1 VEVTSGSAFGVRRSA
16 FRLAII
22 GTDTGVG
29 KTAVTLLLA
38 SGLRA
43 LGEAVW
49 LHKPIACGG
58 WDGSSSE
65 DGRALRAACGDG
77 QDPATVCPLE
87 FPEPC
92 SPHLAALAAGTT
104 VSLAVLL
111 AAARACATPN
121 AERRTPN
128 AGGGTP
134 NLLLETAGGL
144 LAPLT
149 TARETNADLL
159 AALGWP
165 LLLVTRPHLGTLN
178 HTQLTVNECRR
189 RGMPVLGLVVNHHQP
204 AGDGLAVRRAADEL
218 AILTGLPVL
227 VELPFQPCGD
237 DALRLARALRAV
249 ITAA

>member
-1 VEVTSGSAFGVRRSA
+1 MTSGSAFGVRRSA

-29 KTAVTLLLA
+29 KTAVTLLLTR
-38 SGLRA
+38 GLRA
-43 LGEAVW
+43 LGDGVW

-77 QDPATVCPLE
+77 QEWETVCPLE

-92 SPHLAALAAGTT
+92 SPHLAAQAAGTT

-128 AGGGTP
+128 AGGGTT

-144 LAPLT
+144 LAPIT
-149 TARETNADLL
+149 SARETNADLL

-189 RGMPVLGLVVNHHQP
+189 RGLRLLGLVVNRHQP
-204 AGDGLAVRRAADEL
+204 VEDGVAVRSAAGEL
-218 AILTGLPVL
+218 AALTGLPVL
-227 VELPFQPCGD
+227 AGLPFSPSGD
-237 DALRLARALRAV
+237 DALRLARALRA
-249 ITAA
+249 II